1 MIEAM
6 EREKSRR
13 RERRDDRRDG
23 DRPARREFG
32 GRDQE
37 NHDWDT
43 YQLQVGRDQGVQVK
57 DIVGA
62 LANELGL
69 TKGSIGAIKLAQGHT
84 FVQLPKA
91 MSSDVSSKL
100 RKLRIRQKE
109 VGAVVCDFDDF
120 RESRGGARR
129 EGGPRRDGGRR
140 PEGNREGG
148 FRGGRGRGVVKAV
161 LSVKVSVVLS
171 ATVVVRAVVATVVN
185 VAIAVVAKK
194 HNSLN

>member
-1 MIEAM
+1 
-6 EREKSRR
+6 RSS
-13 RERRDDRRDG
+13 DL
-23 DRPARREFG
+23 ARREFG

-148 FRGGRGRGVVKAV
+148 FRGGREGGREG
-161 LSVKVSVVLS
+161 
-171 ATVVVRAVVATVVN
+171 
-185 VAIAVVAKK
+185 
-194 HNSLN
+194 